1 MKEKIVSLLNS
12 KGGIIQFIKFG
23 IIGLSNT
30 AIGLGS
36 YYLFLWL
43 GWHYMLANVMSWIIS
58 VFNAFYWNSKYVFDN
73 SSSWLR
79 ALFRTYVSYGA
90 SFVIGTIA
98 LFVLVEWGGLSN
110 VIAPLLVLIITI
122 PLNFVLNKFWAFK

>member
-23 IIGLSNT
+23 IVGLSNT

-58 VFNAFYWNSKYVFDN
+58 VFNAFYWNSKYVFN
-73 SSSWLR
+73 TGSSWLR
-79 ALFRTYVSYGA
+79 ALFRTYVSYGF
-90 SFVIGTIA
+90 SFVISA
-98 LFVLVEWGGLSN
+98 VVLYVLVEWCGISD
-110 VIAPLLVLIITI
+110 VIAPLLVLVITI

>member
-1 MKEKIVSLLNS
+1 MKSSDV
-12 KGGIIQFIKFG
+12 IQFIKFG
-23 IIGLSNT
+23 IVGLSNT

-58 VFNAFYWNSKYVFDN
+58 VFNAFYWNSKYVFYA

-79 ALFRTYVSYGA
+79 ALFRTYLSYGL
-90 SFVIGTIA
+90 SFVIGAIVLYA
-98 LFVLVEWGGLSN
+98 LVEWGGVSD

>member
-1 MKEKIVSLLNS
+1 M
-12 KGGIIQFIKFG
+12 QFIKFG
-23 IIGLSNT
+23 IVGLSNT

-58 VFNAFYWNSKYVFDN
+58 VFNAFYWNSKYVFDT

-79 ALFRTYVSYGA
+79 ALFRTYVSYGV
-90 SFVIGTIA
+90 SFVIGAIV
-98 LFVLVEWGGLSN
+98 LYILVEWCGISD

>member
-23 IIGLSNT
+23 IVGLSNT

-58 VFNAFYWNSKYVFDN
+58 VFNAFYWNSKYVFN
-73 SSSWLR
+73 TGSSWLR
-79 ALFRTYVSYGA
+79 ALFRTYVSYGF
-90 SFVIGTIA
+90 SFILGAVV
-98 LFVLVEWGGLSN
+98 LYVLVEWCGISD

>member
-1 MKEKIVSLLNS
+1 MKDKIVSLLNS
-12 KGGIIQFIKFG
+12 KGGIVQFIKFG
-23 IIGLSNT
+23 IVGLSNT

-58 VFNAFYWNSKYVFDN
+58 VFNAFYWNSKYVFDT

-79 ALFRTYVSYGA
+79 VLFRTYVSYGF
-90 SFVIGTIA
+90 SFVIGA
-98 LFVLVEWGGLSN
+98 VVLYVLVEWGGISD
-110 VIAPLLVLIITI
+110 VIAPLLVLVITI